1 MKEMLMGTRPTV
13 DHKAIAQQGVDEAP
27 GGEIAEASIVDHIKP

>member
-13 DHKAIAQQGVDEAP
+13 DHKGIAQQGVDEAR
-27 GGEIAEASIVDHIKP
+27 AVRFLRRR